1 MTLGAL
7 TNITDASP
15 LGKMRMLKSGSTQSM
30 TTMQAGLNDRPGWAA
45 MLLSRRWG
53 SLAGFLACAGL
64 LGFAFYLQYVKG
76 LQPCP
81 LCMLQRVAVASTGL
95 LFLLAA
101 IHHPARV
108 GAWIYAGLTALVSLA
123 GAGVATRH
131 VWLQYTPA
139 EKRPA
144 CGPGLDFLLS
154 AFGPLEAL
162 RRTLRG
168 SGECGA
174 VEWTFLSLSIPEW
187 TLGAFIALA
196 AWAVFLAARK

>member
-1 MTLGAL
+1 MTAIEARRNGR
-7 TNITDASP
+7 P
-15 LGKMRMLKSGSTQSM
+15 LRTVI
-30 TTMQAGLNDRPGWAA
+30 
-45 MLLSRRWG
+45 LLSRRSG

-81 LCMLQRVAVASTGL
+81 LCVLQRVAVASTGL

-101 IHHPARV
+101 IHHPART
-108 GAWIYAGLTALVSLA
+108 GAWIYGGLTALASLA
-123 GAGVATRH
+123 GAGVAARH

-154 AFGPLEAL
+154 TFGPLEGL

-196 AWAVFLAARK
+196 AWAIILAARE

>member
-123 GAGVATRH
+123 GAGVAT
-131 VWLQYTPA
+131 
-139 EKRPA
+139 
-144 CGPGLDFLLS
+144 
-154 AFGPLEAL
+154 
-162 RRTLRG
+162 
-168 SGECGA
+168 
-174 VEWTFLSLSIPEW
+174 
-187 TLGAFIALA
+187 
-196 AWAVFLAARK
+196 